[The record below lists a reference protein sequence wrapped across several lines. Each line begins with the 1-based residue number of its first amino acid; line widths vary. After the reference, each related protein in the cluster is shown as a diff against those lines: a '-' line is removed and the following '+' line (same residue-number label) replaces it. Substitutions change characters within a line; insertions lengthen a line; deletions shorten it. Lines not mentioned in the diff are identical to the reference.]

1 METDKIIDYTH
12 GQLNEEATAIGGHY
26 VFTQETR
33 LPFEDR
39 EILYLTGY
47 AVMDTTCCG
56 EGGCGFSLVY
66 GFIDDW
72 QSEKNAAGDDVS
84 KIIPVRGEAT
94 QKVIRSLINKRE
106 VVNQVN
112 FM

>member
-1 METDKIIDYTH
+1 MIEYIHDK
-12 GQLNEEATAIGGHY
+12 LNEEATAIGGHY

-33 LPFEDR
+33 LPYEDR
-39 EILYLTGY
+39 EVLYLTGY

-66 GFIDDW
+66 GFIEDW
-72 QSEKNAAGDDVS
+72 KSETNEEGEEVS
-84 KIIPVRGEAT
+84 KIIPVRGEMM
-94 QKVIRSLINKRE
+94 QKVIRGLIEKRE